1 MSAKDDFLKMFDAE
15 HEKTVRLLRA
25 FPADQVKF
33 KPNPNLKSAGELAWV
48 FPLERRL
55 GMTVWH
61 DQLKNGIP
69 AGATPP
75 APPDTWNGIL
85 EALAKMN
92 AEYRDL
98 IAKASDADLQQK
110 VHFFVGPKT
119 MGEWTRLEWVKFLL
133 HDEIHHRGQM
143 SIYVRAVGAKVPSI
157 YGPTADEP
165 WR

>member
-1 MSAKDDFLKMFDAE
+1 MSAKDDFLKMFDEE
-15 HEKTVRLLRA
+15 HWKTTRLLRA
-25 FPADQVKF
+25 FPADQIGF
-33 KPNPNLKSAGELAWV
+33 RPHPNLKTAGELAWV

-55 GMTVWH
+55 GMSVWH
-61 DQLKNGIP
+61 DQLKNGVP
-69 AGATPP
+69 AGA
-75 APPDTWNGIL
+75 APPKPPETWNEIL
-85 EALAKMN
+85 TALEKMN
-92 AEYRDL
+92 EEYRGL
-98 IAKASDADLQQK
+98 IASASEEDLFQQ

-119 MGEWTRLEWVKFLL
+119 LGTYSRIDWVKFLL